1 MAHSCTGNG
10 LRILK
15 QVTDALALVERYRL
29 LVERLEDVWVWSPE
43 DLVHDQMT
51 RGVLEDEWATVEREG
66 LSVEVRELDR
76 RFIGSTTEHASWR
89 SYAGRRSTAFWWRL
103 PVRLGIE
110 WHHLYLP
117 ELEAGLYEP

>member
-1 MAHSCTGNG
+1 MAHSCTGNC

-15 QVTDALALVERYRL
+15 KVTDALTLVERYRL

-51 RGVLEDEWATVEREG
+51 RGVLEDEWASVEREG

-76 RFIGSTTEHASWR
+76 RFIGSTNEHASWR
-89 SYAGRRSTAFWWRL
+89 SYAGRGSTEFWWRL

-117 ELEAGLYEP
+117 DLEAGLYEP